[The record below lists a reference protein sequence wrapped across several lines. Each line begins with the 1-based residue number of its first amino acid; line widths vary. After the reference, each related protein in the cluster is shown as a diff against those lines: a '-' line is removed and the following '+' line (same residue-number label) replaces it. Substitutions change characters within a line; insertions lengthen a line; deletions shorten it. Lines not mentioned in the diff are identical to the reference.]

1 LENEKNETMSSSV
14 ILRSATI
21 VNEGKQQVADVYI
34 KDGIIQ
40 KIGANLS
47 AVENTQEYNL
57 EGKYLL
63 PGCIDDQVHFR
74 EPGLTHKANIGTESR
89 AAVAGGITSFMEMP
103 NTVPNAL
110 TQELLEDKYVIAS
123 NTSIANYS
131 FFMGASNDN
140 LDEVLKT
147 DGKNVCGVKI
157 FMGSS
162 TGNMLVDREQTLE
175 GLFAKVPPMLIA
187 THCED
192 EATIKANIEKY
203 KAIYGED
210 VPVELHPTIRSEE
223 ACYISSSLAVR
234 LAKKFNTRL
243 HILHISTAKELEL
256 FDNTLPLEQK
266 MITAEACIHHMWF
279 SDEEYKTKG
288 NFIKWNPAVKTAND
302 RDAIFQGVLDN
313 KIDVIATDHAPHTL
327 EEKSQSYFKA
337 PSGGPLVQHALQAM
351 LEKVKQGKISIERVV
366 EKMAHAPAILFK
378 IENRGFI
385 REGYFADLVVVD
397 AVPQT
402 VSKDNLLYKCGWSPF
417 EGTTFSHSIVKT
429 FVNGNLVFDN
439 GKIIEG
445 TTGARMT
452 FNYPG

>member
-1 LENEKNETMSSSV
+1 LENEKNEIMSSSI

-21 VNEGKQQVADVYI
+21 VNEGKQEVADVYI

-40 KIGANLS
+40 KIGVNLS
-47 AVENTQEYNL
+47 TVENTKEYNL

-110 TQELLEDKYVIAS
+110 TQELLEDKYVIGS

-147 DGKNVCGVKI
+147 DGKKVCGVKI

-175 GLFAKVPPMLIA
+175 GLFANVPPMLIA

-192 EATIKANIEKY
+192 ELTIKANIEKY

-210 VPVELHPTIRSEE
+210 VPIEMHPVIRNEE
-223 ACYISSSLAVR
+223 ACYLSSSLAVR

-243 HILHISTAKELEL
+243 HILHISTAKELAL
-256 FDNTLPLEQK
+256 FDNTIPLEQK

-279 SDEEYKTKG
+279 SDEDYKTKG
-288 NFIKWNPAVKTAND
+288 NFIKWNPAVKTASD

-327 EEKSQSYFKA
+327 EEKNQSYFKA

-351 LEKVKQGKISIERVV
+351 LEKVKEGKISIERVV

-378 IENRGFI
+378 IQNRGFI

-397 AVPQT
+397 AISQT
-402 VSKDNLLYKCGWSPF
+402 VTKENLLYKCGWSPF
-417 EGTTFSHSIVKT
+417 EGTTFSHSILKT
-429 FVNGNLVFDN
+429 FVNGNLVYDN

-452 FNYPG
+452 FNYEG

>member
-1 LENEKNETMSSSV
+1 MSSSI

-21 VNEGKQQVADVYI
+21 VNEGKQEVADVYI

-40 KIGANLS
+40 KIGVNLS
-47 AVENTQEYNL
+47 TVENTKEYNL

-110 TQELLEDKYVIAS
+110 TQELLEDKYVIGS

-147 DGKNVCGVKI
+147 DGKKVCGVKI

-175 GLFAKVPPMLIA
+175 GLFANVPPMLIA

-192 EATIKANIEKY
+192 ELTIKANIEKY

-210 VPVELHPTIRSEE
+210 VPIEMHPVIRNEE
-223 ACYISSSLAVR
+223 ACYLSSSLAVR

-243 HILHISTAKELEL
+243 HILHISTAKELAL
-256 FDNTLPLEQK
+256 FDNTIPLEQK
-266 MITAEACIHHMWF
+266 MITAEACIHHMCF
-279 SDEEYKTKG
+279 SDEDYKTKG
-288 NFIKWNPAVKTAND
+288 NFIKWNPAVKTASD

-327 EEKSQSYFKA
+327 EEKNQSYFKA

-351 LEKVKQGKISIERVV
+351 LEKVKEGKISIERVV

-378 IENRGFI
+378 IQNRGFI

-397 AVPQT
+397 AISQT
-402 VSKDNLLYKCGWSPF
+402 VTKENLLYKCGWSPF
-417 EGTTFSHSIVKT
+417 EGTTFSHSILKT
-429 FVNGNLVFDN
+429 FVNGNLVYDN

-452 FNYPG
+452 FNYEG